1 MRIFLDEEQAQITTV
16 PQNLLHITLSNG
28 QTWDNVEARR
38 LFPMNDPWHYISLLN
53 EENEEVAII
62 RDIQALPPASRDAV
76 MHVLGEYYMFPVIT
90 KIYRMSGRKG
100 RISFSVSTNRGDFRF
115 EVRHPHANIKTLSG
129 HRVLLR
135 DSNDNR
141 YEIPDV
147 TQLDERSQKLINTEL

>member
-53 EENEEVAII
+53 EENEEVAMI
-62 RDIQALPPASRDAV
+62 RDVQALPPASRDAV

-90 KIYRMSGRKG
+90 NGLSSLLSTMASPKSIVCPAEKEESPFPCLPIVE
-100 RISFSVSTNRGDFRF
+100 ISVLKSVTHMPTSKHCAAIESFC
-115 EVRHPHANIKTLSG
+115 A
-129 HRVLLR
+129 
-135 DSNDNR
+135 
-141 YEIPDV
+141 IPM
-147 TQLDERSQKLINTEL
+147 TTAMRSQT